1 MASAALN
8 SHAKRVEVLAM
19 AKKPKTVQVGSHEYF
34 NALLTYYT
42 NRSTAIMRGRG
53 NLSRD
58 DLEYLVETAS
68 KLKDKR
74 MQECVAEMIGWGDDE
89 RSELETLLAIGF
101 EAMKLCSPSRLR
113 EAAMRVSLKYYM
125 KKEFSHAQESIDHA
139 AGSVPSAEA
148 ASSHSGPSDGV
159 PSTAVSGSVPGQEHQ
174 AD

>member
-1 MASAALN
+1 
-8 SHAKRVEVLAM
+8 M
-19 AKKPKTVQVGSHEYF
+19 AKKPKTVQVGSREYF
-34 NALLTYYT
+34 DSLLTYYT

-53 NLSRD
+53 NLSRE

-74 MQECVAEMIGWGDDE
+74 LQECIAEMVGWGDEE

-125 KKEFSHAQESIDHA
+125 KKEFSHAQESIDHQ
-139 AGSVPSAEA
+139 AGCVSGTETTASNSGKSIEIQSA
-148 ASSHSGPSDGV
+148 AS
-159 PSTAVSGSVPGQEHQ
+159 PGRVQG
-174 AD
+174 

>member
-1 MASAALN
+1 
-8 SHAKRVEVLAM
+8 M

-34 NALLTYYT
+34 AALLAYYT
-42 NRSTAIMRGRG
+42 NRSTAITRGRG
-53 NLSRD
+53 NLSRE
-58 DLEYLVETAS
+58 DLEYVAQAAE

-74 MQECVAEMIGWGDDE
+74 LQECIAELIGWGDEE

-139 AGSVPSAEA
+139 AGRVSGTQATA
-148 ASSHSGPSDGV
+148 GHSGQGDGV
-159 PSTAVSGSVPGQEHQ
+159 QSTSMSGSVQGQ
-174 AD
+174 ADQAD

>member
-1 MASAALN
+1 M
-8 SHAKRVEVLAM
+8 R
-19 AKKPKTVQVGSHEYF
+19 KKPKTVQVGSREYF
-34 NALLTYYT
+34 DALLAFYT
-42 NRSTAIMRGRG
+42 NRSTAITRGRG
-53 NLSRD
+53 NLSRE
-58 DLEYLVETAS
+58 DLEYVAEAAS

-74 MQECVAEMIGWGDDE
+74 LQECIAELIGWGDDE

-139 AGSVPSAEA
+139 ASCVPGTETTAG
-148 ASSHSGPSDGV
+148 HFGDGATLQ
-159 PSTAVSGSVPGQEHQ
+159 STIVSGSVPGQEHQ

>member
-1 MASAALN
+1 
-8 SHAKRVEVLAM
+8 M

-34 NALLTYYT
+34 NALLAYYT

-53 NLSRD
+53 NLTRK
-58 DLEYLVETAS
+58 DLEYVAQAAE

-74 MQECVAEMIGWGDDE
+74 LQECIAELIGWGDDE

-125 KKEFSHAQESIDHA
+125 KKEFSHAQESIDQS
-139 AGSVPSAEA
+139 AGGV
-148 ASSHSGPSDGV
+148 SSTKATAGHSGQGAEIQ
-159 PSTAVSGSVPGQEHQ
+159 STTLSGSVPGQEHQ

>member
-1 MASAALN
+1 M
-8 SHAKRVEVLAM
+8 R
-19 AKKPKTVQVGSHEYF
+19 KKPKTVQVGSHEYF

-42 NRSTAIMRGRG
+42 NRSTAIMRSRG
-53 NLSRD
+53 NLSRE
-58 DLEYLVETAS
+58 DLEYLAEAAS

-74 MQECVAEMIGWGDDE
+74 LQECIAELIGWGDDE

-125 KKEFSHAQESIDHA
+125 KKEFSHAQESIDQSD
-139 AGSVPSAEA
+139 GRVSGAEA
-148 ASSHSGPSDGV
+148 TAGHSGQGV
-159 PSTAVSGSVPGQEHQ
+159 EVQSATMPGSVPGQGHP

>member
-1 MASAALN
+1 
-8 SHAKRVEVLAM
+8 M
-19 AKKPKTVQVGSHEYF
+19 AKKPKTVQVDSREYF
-34 NALLTYYT
+34 ESLLVYYT

-53 NLSRD
+53 NLSRE
-58 DLEYLVETAS
+58 DLEYVAQAAE

-74 MQECVAEMIGWGDDE
+74 LQECIAELIGWGDDE

-125 KKEFSHAQESIDHA
+125 KKEFSHAQESIDHS
-139 AGSVPSAEA
+139 AGRVPSAQA
-148 ASSHSGPSDGV
+148 TSSHSGE
-159 PSTAVSGSVPGQEHQ
+159 AVQNQPTSVPGCVQGQGHR

>member
-1 MASAALN
+1 MP
-8 SHAKRVEVLAM
+8 
-19 AKKPKTVQVGSHEYF
+19 KKPKTVQVGSREYF
-34 NALLTYYT
+34 DALLAFYT

-53 NLSRD
+53 NLSRE
-58 DLEYLVETAS
+58 DLEYLAEAAS

-74 MQECVAEMIGWGDDE
+74 LQECIAELIGWGDDE

-125 KKEFSHAQESIDHA
+125 KKEFSHAQESIDHS
-139 AGSVPSAEA
+139 AGGVSGTETTAGHP
-148 ASSHSGPSDGV
+148 GPSYEV
-159 PSTAVSGSVPGQEHQ
+159 PSTTVSGSVQGQSHA

>member
-1 MASAALN
+1 
-8 SHAKRVEVLAM
+8 M
-19 AKKPKTVQVGSHEYF
+19 AKKPKAVQVGSREYF
-34 NALLTYYT
+34 ESLLVYYT

-53 NLSRD
+53 NLSRE

-125 KKEFSHAQESIDHA
+125 KKEFSHAQESIERQESRDDRLSGA
-139 AGSVPSAEA
+139 QADSSDSGSGLSIPSA
-148 ASSHSGPSDGV
+148 SMSGGVLGSDDQRIQH
-159 PSTAVSGSVPGQEHQ
+159 P
-174 AD
+174 